1 MTHGDGTLGGSWHP
15 RAPALLSHWHPAPH
29 HFMGTPPL
37 LGTPGP
43 RDRGTWGAPMVMGVP
58 CGHRGHLRVFGGGCG
73 QWGASGTVGGMG
85 HTGDIWWHWGTAA
98 RMGCDPPVR
107 RRQHPGLAWVPPQ
120 PAWVPPPSAGRSLPA
135 PPCLAALITTPLLIT
150 SPSPAPTTS
159 TLTTSPHP
167 PGHPWEPQ
175 PRLPALPPPTPAH
188 SHGDEAGNG
197 GAKAVKDEAH
207 GEGHKVVHE
216 GADGEDQGE
225 LLILPAAVCG
235 AAVSGDAGTGTVG
248 TWGPAGHQDSSDSED
263 TGMVTVETW
272 AQG

>member
-1 MTHGDGTLGGSWHP
+1 
-15 RAPALLSHWHPAPH
+15 
-29 HFMGTPPL
+29 
-37 LGTPGP
+37 
-43 RDRGTWGAPMVMGVP
+43 MVMGVP

-175 PRLPALPPPTPAH
+175 PRLPALPPPPRPTHMATRRATVVPKR
-188 SHGDEAGNG
+188 SKMKPMGKVTKLFMKEPMVKTRENCSSCQLQSAGR
-197 GAKAVKDEAH
+197 
-207 GEGHKVVHE
+207 
-216 GADGEDQGE
+216 
-225 LLILPAAVCG
+225 P
-235 AAVSGDAGTGTVG
+235 SAG
-248 TWGPAGHQDSSDSED
+248 
-263 TGMVTVETW
+263 MR
-272 AQG
+272 AQGQWGHGVPQGIRTAATARTQAWGQWRRGHRDSRDVGH